1 MRPTTMAVVIGV
13 IAVLVMLAAVFYAR
27 FFL

>member
-1 MRPTTMAVVIGV
+1 MRPTKVAVIIGV

>member
-1 MRPTTMAVVIGV
+1 MGPTTVAVVIGV
-13 IAVLVMLAAVFYAR
+13 IAVVVMLAAVFYAR